1 MSQKS
6 QHPRDTFSLSRR
18 RFLGGAATLG
28 GAAAAGALGFTRLAR
43 ADLPLPAG
51 RAFIFCH
58 FPGGWDQLL
67 LLDPRDPARFPDSER
82 QRTFIEPRY
91 QEVEGTLGYHGRLV
105 RPSVPSPIVF
115 GPLAQRD
122 GARVQ
127 LTEFVPRMAV
137 LRGVNMSALGHEVA
151 YRYFLTAAY
160 PVGTSARGSSVAT
173 EIAALMAPSV
183 ARRPLFNLS
192 VGVETYND
200 RYPGSANALLVR
212 SAEDLM
218 VVLAPAGAAEPEA
231 VERAMAERA
240 RAMDAECADAM
251 YDRRGLWTSMRE
263 ARATADGLLRDRVV
277 QEFEF
282 VTADTP
288 AAQALRARYGF
299 ARGEFDHA
307 GARAALAV
315 QAIKTGTSQVVSVSL
330 GKVVDTHFGNNAEHA
345 RLLTYGLS
353 AFLALLDDLRSS
365 PHPAGGT
372 FLDHTTIVG
381 FSEFARTPLFNSYNG
396 RDHHQASSL
405 MLLGAGIRGNTLVGA
420 TSDTGMSPI
429 PWDVDNNVASDAGV
443 ILKPEHVAV
452 TLLATLGLTSP
463 RFRERPI
470 RAVLAP
476 RSGM

>member
-1 MSQKS
+1 VSKKL
-6 QHPRDTFSLSRR
+6 HPPQESFTRR
-18 RFLGGAATLG
+18 RFLGGAGALG
-28 GAAAAGALGFTRLAR
+28 GAAAAAALGFTRLAR

-51 RAFIFCH
+51 RAFLFCH

-82 QRTFIEPRY
+82 SRTFIEPRY
-91 QEVEGTLGYHGRLV
+91 QEVDGVLGYSGRLV
-105 RPSVPSPIVF
+105 RPTTPSPFVF
-115 GPLAQRD
+115 GPLAHRA

-127 LTEFVPRMAV
+127 LTDFVDRMAV

-151 YRYFLTAAY
+151 YRYFLTAAF

-173 EIAALMAPSV
+173 EVAALMAPSV
-183 ARRPLFNLS
+183 ARRPLYNLS

-200 RYPGSANALLVR
+200 RYPGSSSALLVR
-212 SAEDLM
+212 NAEDLM
-218 VVLAPAGAAEPEA
+218 VVLAPTGSAEPEA
-231 VERAMAERA
+231 VERAIAER
-240 RAMDAECADAM
+240 RRVMDADCADGM
-251 YDRRGLWTSMRE
+251 YDRRGLWTAMGE
-263 ARATADGLLRDRVV
+263 ARATASGLLRDRVSA
-277 QEFEF
+277 QFEF

-288 AAQALRARYGF
+288 AAQDVRTRYGF

-307 GARAALAV
+307 GARAALAA
-315 QAIKTGTSQVVSVSL
+315 QAVSVSL

-353 AFLALLDDLRSS
+353 AFLALLDDLRTSR
-365 PHPAGGT
+365 HPAGGS
-372 FLDHTTIVG
+372 FLDHTTVVA

-429 PWDVDNNVASDAGV
+429 PWDVATNTASDTGV

-452 TLLATLGLTSP
+452 TLLASVGLTSP
-463 RFRERPI
+463 RFREPPI

-476 RSGM
+476 GAGG